1 MRVIKSYR
9 IILLFLIIKD
19 MFRQSFCET
28 YNMIKI
34 KGVIMGSST
43 RNSYKRSDKIIKQ
56 GIENGIVNE
65 EGAGLGELLATLLFP
80 KNGQS
85 KIFNKRFLPTIEQE
99 EDRLLLRKGFIFKA
113 SVMKISHL
121 LYGVLL

>member
-1 MRVIKSYR
+1 MRVINNYR

-19 MFRQSFCET
+19 KFRQNFCKT

-56 GIENGIVNE
+56 GIEKGNCLPSFPWRTKR
-65 EGAGLGELLATLLFP
+65 AG
-80 KNGQS
+80 
-85 KIFNKRFLPTIEQE
+85 
-99 EDRLLLRKGFIFKA
+99 DRGGSGRSAAGGSSWLRRWRG
-113 SVMKISHL
+113 
-121 LYGVLL
+121 GGT